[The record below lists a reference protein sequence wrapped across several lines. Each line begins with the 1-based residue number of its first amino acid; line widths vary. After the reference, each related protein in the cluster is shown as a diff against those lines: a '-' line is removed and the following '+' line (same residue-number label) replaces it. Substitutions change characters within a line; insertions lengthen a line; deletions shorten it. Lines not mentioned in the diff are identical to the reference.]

1 MRTETLVLLLKHF
14 FGFGFVF
21 LVIAHSF
28 TAHVFN
34 TDDIF

>member
-14 FGFGFVF
+14 FGFGF
-21 LVIAHSF
+21 LVVAYSF